1 MFIIQAV
8 IPAAFV
14 FVGFIVTHLFV
25 RDEGSGIYL
34 PDTNWEGDY
43 EEVFPTP
50 EEEIDPSLI
59 DPETG
64 GILPDKYN
72 YLKIENVFSGK
83 IIGSEKLFSI
93 EVALLTK
100 QPSIASDL
108 FISALFEMEGD
119 LVSEITN
126 VILEVELGQLET
138 VDGRNKLTNAIR
150 DHVNNYL
157 EEDQGMF
164 PGITEVF
171 IINYNVI

>member
-34 PDTNWEGDY
+34 PDTHWEGDY

-72 YLKIENVFSGK
+72 YLKGE
-83 IIGSEKLFSI
+83 
-93 EVALLTK
+93 T
-100 QPSIASDL
+100 
-108 FISALFEMEGD
+108 
-119 LVSEITN
+119 
-126 VILEVELGQLET
+126 IL
-138 VDGRNKLTNAIR
+138 R
-150 DHVNNYL
+150 
-157 EEDQGMF
+157 
-164 PGITEVF
+164 
-171 IINYNVI
+171 

>member
-1 MFIIQAV
+1 MFLLQAV
-8 IPAAFV
+8 IPATLV

-34 PDTNWEGDY
+34 PDTNWDGDH
-43 EEVFPTP
+43 EEVFPIP
-50 EEEIDPSLI
+50 KEEIDPSLI

-83 IIGSEKLFSI
+83 IIGSDKLFSI

-108 FISALFEMEGD
+108 FISALFEMESD

-138 VDGRNKLTNAIR
+138 VDGRERLTNAIR